1 LEEQLAASRHEA
13 KEAHLREALLM
24 EDHQRA
30 VISMIRQ
37 GVGVTLAAAW
47 LHSGH
52 DLRHLAPGF
61 PDHARPKERMELVRD
76 FTAAADAVVVA
87 VNVEDILRG
96 ATTRC
101 CDASSCSSCP
111 FPAERGP

>member
-1 LEEQLAASRHEA
+1 MFSLLPSLEEQ
-13 KEAHLREALLM
+13 LREALLM
-24 EDHQRA
+24 EDRQRA
-30 VISMIRQ
+30 MISRIRQ

-61 PDHARPKERMELVRD
+61 SDHARPKERMELVGD

-87 VNVEDILRG
+87 VNVEDILHG

-101 CDASSCSSCP
+101 RDASSYSSCP
-111 FPAERGP
+111 FPAEHGP